1 MDRPVI
7 LFASDPAL
15 LAALRFSLTLEGFDV
30 HSDAERPASC
40 ACLIIDQGFR
50 GDGLAWLTGLR
61 ADGNASPAILLV
73 THPDRAVRALAA
85 ALGARLI
92 EQPLTGDE
100 LTETRQS
107 VVQGKGGSVRVH
119 LGGRRVLQKNNH
131 NS

>member
-40 ACLIIDQGFR
+40 ACLIIDQGFS

-61 ADGNASPAILLV
+61 ADGNASPAILPV
-73 THPDRAVRALAA
+73 THPDRAVRASAA
-85 ALGARLI
+85 APVIGRPSGRERGGQYGLDL
-92 EQPLTGDE
+92 
-100 LTETRQS
+100 
-107 VVQGKGGSVRVH
+107 VV
-119 LGGRRVLQKNNH
+119 
-131 NS
+131 

>member
-40 ACLIIDQGFR
+40 ACLIIDQGFS
-50 GDGLAWLTGLR
+50 GDGLAWLAGLR
-61 ADGNASPAILLV
+61 ADGKASPAILLV
-73 THPDRAVRALAA
+73 THPDRAVRASAA

-92 EQPLTGDE
+92 EKPLTGDE
-100 LTETRQS
+100 LTDALTDILIHRPAA
-107 VVQGKGGSVRVH
+107 
-119 LGGRRVLQKNNH
+119 
-131 NS
+131 